1 MARSILY
8 GLTMPTVE
16 TFLTFLLALF
26 LLEISPGPDM
36 MLTIARGIGQGR
48 RIAFLTVLGNVFVAG
63 FVQVSFLVL
72 GLVSLVHA
80 WPIALDLLRWAGAA
94 YLIWLGVRMLA
105 SSGAD
110 TKIKKTV
117 RITGREAIKQGA
129 INSLTNPKSLLFMF
143 AFLPQFVNP
152 AVGPIWLQLL
162 ILGTIQKL
170 TGIVSLGSVAFAS
183 GTFGAWLGKHP
194 GFLKWQE
201 RFTGLVMIGLGLKML
216 LGGSASTGAM
226 K

>member
-1 MARSILY
+1 
-8 GLTMPTVE
+8 MPTVD
-16 TFLTFLLALF
+16 TFLTFLFALF

-48 RIAFLTVLGNVFVAG
+48 RIAFLTVVGNVFVAG
-63 FVQVSFLVL
+63 IIQVSFLVL
-72 GLVSLVHA
+72 GLVSVVHA
-80 WPIALDLLRWAGAA
+80 WPMALDLLRWFGAG
-94 YLIWLGVRMLA
+94 YLIWLGIKMLLTA
-105 SSGAD
+105 GSD

-117 RITGREAIKQGA
+117 KINGREAVKQGA

-152 AVGPIWLQLL
+152 EAGPIWSQLL

-170 TGIVSLGSVAFAS
+170 AGILSLGSVAMAS
-183 GTFGAWLGKHP
+183 GVFGEWLGKHP
-194 GFLKWQE
+194 GFIKWQE
-201 RFTGLVMIGLGLKML
+201 RFTGVVMIGLGIKML
-216 LGGSASTGAM
+216 FSGSSISGAR

>member
-1 MARSILY
+1 
-8 GLTMPTVE
+8 MPTVD
-16 TFLTFLLALF
+16 TFLTFLFALF

-48 RIAFLTVLGNVFVAG
+48 RIAFLTVVGNVFVAG
-63 FVQVSFLVL
+63 IIQVSFLVL
-72 GLVSLVHA
+72 GLVSVVHA
-80 WPIALDLLRWAGAA
+80 WPMALDLLRWFGAG
-94 YLIWLGVRMLA
+94 YLIWLGIKMLLTA
-105 SSGAD
+105 GSD

-117 RITGREAIKQGA
+117 KITGREAVKQGA

-152 AVGPIWLQLL
+152 EAGPIWSQLL

-170 TGIVSLGSVAFAS
+170 AGILSLGSVAMAS
-183 GTFGAWLGKHP
+183 GVFGEWLGKHP
-194 GFLKWQE
+194 GFIKWQE
-201 RFTGLVMIGLGLKML
+201 RFTGVVMIGLGIKML
-216 LGGSASTGAM
+216 FNGSSISGAG

>member
-1 MARSILY
+1 
-8 GLTMPTVE
+8 MPTAE
-16 TFLTFLLALF
+16 TFITFLFALF

-63 FVQVSFLVL
+63 IVQVSFLVL
-72 GLVSLVHA
+72 GLVSVVHA
-80 WPIALDLLRWAGAA
+80 WPVALDLLRWAGAA
-94 YLIWLGVRMLA
+94 YLIWLGIKMLR

-110 TKIKKTV
+110 TKLRKTV
-117 RITGREAIKQGA
+117 QITGRQAVKQGA

-162 ILGTIQKL
+162 ILGSIQKL
-170 TGIVSLGSVAFAS
+170 AGILSLGSVAMAS

-201 RFTGLVMIGLGLKML
+201 RFTGVVMIGLGLRML
-216 LGGSASTGAM
+216 FGGSASPAAM